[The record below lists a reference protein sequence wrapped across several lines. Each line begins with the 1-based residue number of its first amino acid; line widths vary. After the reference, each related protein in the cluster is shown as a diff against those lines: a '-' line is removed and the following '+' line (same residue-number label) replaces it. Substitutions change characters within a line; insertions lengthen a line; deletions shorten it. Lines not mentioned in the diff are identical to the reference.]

1 MLYAGKNK
9 TKNQRIIGFALE
21 TDNEIENAQKKLQ
34 SKNADMIVLNSLN
47 DKGAGFEG
55 NTNKVTFIHKGNK
68 IKKLELM
75 EKSLLGQEIVNEILK
90 LINPKL

>member
-1 MLYAGKNK
+1 
-9 TKNQRIIGFALE
+9 
-21 TDNEIENAQKKLQ
+21 
-34 SKNADMIVLNSLN
+34 MIVLNSLN

-75 EKSLLGQEIVNEILK
+75 EKSLLGQEIVNEIVK